1 MNGNKKEYH
10 NGSLTIEEK
19 EQNIYAVENDRFKLE
34 GEVIVQENGEI
45 FLRLLRYKKKD
56 SRGYLINARRMKEQ
70 RAAWLLYILSEY
82 GYIPKPTIT
91 ITDYNSLNKDL

>member
-1 MNGNKKEYH
+1 MSIYTNGKIGPHYYTFPV
-10 NGSLTIEEK
+10 TIV
-19 EQNIYAVENDRFKLE
+19 YTFKLE

-45 FLRLLRYKKKD
+45 FLRLLKYKKKD
-56 SRGYLINARRMKEQ
+56 SKGYLINARRMKEQ